1 MFCRFI
7 ELMVCDFILYIF
19 YLDMVDMLMEIL
31 LIMLVGFLEM
41 IFLNEVEILFVVGDF
56 EFNGVNIIIFID
68 NSMIFGVDMF
78 WDEFWFFLCFENS
91 IGNSF
96 GVFGLEMGLN
106 VIDIYL
112 GIF

>member
-1 MFCRFI
+1 
-7 ELMVCDFILYIF
+7 
-19 YLDMVDMLMEIL
+19 
-31 LIMLVGFLEM
+31 
-41 IFLNEVEILFVVGDF
+41 
-56 EFNGVNIIIFID
+56 
-68 NSMIFGVDMF
+68 MIFGVDMF